1 MTSILEVEQL
11 DTLSSNA
18 SSTITIGGDNT
29 TTIAFGPNV
38 TTTPSSLAMTPAFEA
53 YLGSDQTISDNT
65 ATKVQCGTKVYDTDS
80 AYDNTTNYRFTVPSG
95 KAGKYFFYGGIKGQ
109 SDTGNTITFMNTYIY
124 LNGSQ
129 ARRLEWYHSG
139 TGLTIIGVGI
149 NQVLNLSVG
158 DYVELFGQ
166 VDVTSGTP
174 RFDAGGTGGATY
186 FGGYRIIG
194 A

>member
-18 SSTITIGGDNT
+18 SSTLTIGGTNT

-109 SDTGNTITFMNTYIY
+109 TDTGNTITFMNTLIY

-139 TGLTIIGVGI
+139 TGLTIFGVGI
-149 NQVLNLSVG
+149 NQVLNLSAG

-166 VDVTSGTP
+166 VDVSSGTP